1 MKWNREVDHAL
12 VSNVPEEEIQ
22 HIKQEYVT
30 YKVNMSVKIFGTIN
44 RKSWRALSILRLRYY
59 RC

>member
-1 MKWNREVDHAL
+1 LPEIGKNNPKAEQIQADNEIRMKWNREVDHAL

-30 YKVNMSVKIFGTIN
+30 DKGEYVS
-44 RKSWRALSILRLRYY
+44 
-59 RC
+59 